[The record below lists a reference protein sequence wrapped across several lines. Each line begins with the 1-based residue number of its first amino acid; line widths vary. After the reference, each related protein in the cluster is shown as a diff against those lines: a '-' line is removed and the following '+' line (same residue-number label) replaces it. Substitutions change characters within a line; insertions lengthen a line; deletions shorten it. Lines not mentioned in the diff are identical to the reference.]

1 MALSVAD
8 VKNIVHG
15 EVGGVPLMPAS
26 TTIVEGRI
34 VTPQMSTLCSMGP
47 GLGDFFAA
55 IEDAFKAIMAGL
67 DDLLINPL
75 KALYNEIKD
84 FINGV
89 ISYIQGKL
97 ALLSALVKTA
107 VDAFSL
113 AITAALAG
121 LDAILAQVEGM
132 LKEGLNQLLAAL
144 SFCSP
149 TKNMPSVKKYTPD
162 DFTSSFK
169 QQTAMNNIKAAAA
182 EIVSILNDDTTSDST
197 KVTLID
203 NARAKMNGGTSTLNG
218 AILADNNAMAGAQ
231 QQNAAL
237 NRITQIAAAK
247 NNENTSE
254 FINSVINPSRD
265 AMLTGVANVMKNPG
279 SALG

>member
-8 VKNIVHG
+8 VKNIIHG

-34 VTPQMSTLCSMGP
+34 VTPQMSTLCSIGP

-75 KALYNEIKD
+75 KALYNEVKD

-89 ISYIQGKL
+89 ISYIAGKL
-97 ALLSALVKTA
+97 ALLSSIVKTA

-132 LKEGLNQLLAAL
+132 LKEGLNQLLSAL

-169 QQTAMNNIKAAAA
+169 QQDAMLKIKLAAG
-182 EIVSILNDDTTSDST
+182 EIVSILSDDTTTDAQ

-203 NARAKMNGGTSTLNG
+203 AARAKMNGGTTTLNT
-218 AILADNNAMAGAQ
+218 AVTADNTAMSGAQ

-247 NNENTSE
+247 NNENTAG
-254 FINSVINPSRD
+254 FINSVINPARD
-265 AMLTGVANVMKNPG
+265 TMLTGIANVMKNPG
-279 SALG
+279 TALG